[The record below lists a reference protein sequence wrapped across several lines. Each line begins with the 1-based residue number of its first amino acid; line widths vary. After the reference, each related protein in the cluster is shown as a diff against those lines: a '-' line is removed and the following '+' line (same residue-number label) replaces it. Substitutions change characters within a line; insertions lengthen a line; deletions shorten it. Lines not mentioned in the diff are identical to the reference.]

1 LLDIAAAGVV
11 VRRRRAY
18 RVHGGGMQRRREEGG
33 GRARGAG
40 EPRLVSLV
48 FWEGR
53 WGPMS
58 GRLWVD
64 SRVRAHSQFNTTR
77 KRKSP
82 RGTKL
87 QERDNDSQNT
97 QHFTGVATFGED

>member
-1 LLDIAAAGVV
+1 VYMEEACRDVE
-11 VRRRRAY
+11 RR
-18 RVHGGGMQRRREEGG
+18 GEGG
-33 GRARGAG
+33 LEGL
-40 EPRLVSLV
+40 ENPVSSPWS
-48 FWEGR
+48 WEGR

-64 SRVRAHSQFNTTR
+64 SRVRAHSHFNTTR